1 MQVQSW
7 TDAQSWD
14 TFVAAQRHSSF
25 QQSWAWGQF
34 KHQVGTDIIR
44 LVVVDGAEI
53 VGAVQALYEP
63 WRFGQSTLSVFSGPV
78 IDAHLPVPQYQ
89 EALGLLLRALAQAA
103 KDRGAI
109 FFHLEPAIEQSHASL
124 FQPFQVELKLQRTK
138 AFQPLDTQIL
148 DLHQDETG
156 LLAAMHEKTRYN
168 IRLAEKR
175 GVEVHVA
182 TGSGVAAALEQFILL
197 NKQTAARDKF
207 TSHASTYYRRLH
219 EHLGD
224 DVLRV
229 YVAIFET
236 QPIAAN
242 IVVHFGD
249 TATYVHGAS
258 SNAQRNVMAPHLLQ
272 WRQILDA
279 KQTWKSWY
287 DFYGIQTPQ
296 RSRASKHGASWAGIT
311 RFKLG
316 FGGQT
321 ISYLDA
327 YELPIRKGWYRLV
340 KVLQRIFS

>member
-1 MQVQSW
+1 MHVQSW
-7 TDAQSWD
+7 TDVQLWD
-14 TFVAAQRHSSF
+14 AFVAAQRHSSF

-34 KHQVGTDIIR
+34 KDRVGTDIIR
-44 LVVVDGAEI
+44 LVVVDGTEI

-63 WRFGQSTLSVFSGPV
+63 WRFGQSTLTVFSGPV
-78 IDAHLPVPQYQ
+78 VDARLSVAEYQ
-89 EALGLLLRALAQAA
+89 AAHGLLLHALVKEA
-103 KDRGAI
+103 KVRGAI
-109 FFHLEPAIEQSHASL
+109 FFHLESALEQRNVSL
-124 FQPFQVELKLQRTK
+124 LQKFQVELKLRRVK
-138 AFQPLDTQIL
+138 AFQPLDTQML
-148 DLHQDETG
+148 DLHQDEAA

-175 GVEVHVA
+175 GVQVQVA

-197 NKQTAARDKF
+197 NKQTAMRDKF

-229 YVAIFET
+229 YVAMFEQ

-242 IVVHFGD
+242 IVMHFGD

-258 SNAQRNVMAPHLLQ
+258 SNSHRNVMAPHLLQ

-279 KQTWKSWY
+279 KLAWKNWY

-296 RSRASKHGASWAGIT
+296 RARASKHGVTWAGIT

-340 KVLQRIFS
+340 KVLQRIF

>member
-1 MQVQSW
+1 MQVQPW

-14 TFVAAQRHSSF
+14 AFVAAQRRSSF
-25 QQSWAWGQF
+25 QQSWAWGKF

-44 LVVVDGAEI
+44 LVVVYGAEI
-53 VGAVQALYEP
+53 VGAVQALHEP
-63 WRFGQSTLSVFSGPV
+63 WRFGQSTLSVFSGPIV
-78 IDAHLPVPQYQ
+78 DAHLPVPQYQ
-89 EALGLLLRALAQAA
+89 EVLGLLLRALVREA
-103 KDRGAI
+103 KVRGTL
-109 FFHLEPAIEQSHASL
+109 FFHLESAIEQCNESL
-124 FQPFQVELKLQRTK
+124 FKQFQVELKLQRAK
-138 AFQPLDTQIL
+138 AFQPLDTQML
-148 DLHQDETG
+148 DLHQDEAM

-175 GVEVHVA
+175 GVYVHVA
-182 TGSGVAAALEQFILL
+182 TGSGVVAALEQFILL

-207 TSHASTYYRRLH
+207 TSHASTYYRRLR

-229 YVAIFET
+229 YVAMFEK

-258 SNAQRNVMAPHLLQ
+258 SNAYRNVMAPHLLQ

-279 KQTWKSWY
+279 RLAWKSWY

-296 RSRASKHGASWAGIT
+296 RSRASKHGATWAGIT

-321 ISYLDA
+321 VSYLDA
-327 YELPIRKGWYRLV
+327 YELPIRRGWYRLV
-340 KVLQRIFS
+340 KVLQRIF

>member
-1 MQVQSW
+1 MQVQPW
-7 TDAQSWD
+7 TDGQTWD
-14 TFVAAQRHSSF
+14 AFVASTRRTSF

-34 KHQVGTDIIR
+34 KDRVGTSIIR
-44 LVVVDGAEI
+44 LAVVDGDQI
-53 VGAVQALYEP
+53 VGVVQALHEP

-78 IDAHLPVPQYQ
+78 VDARLPVPQYQ
-89 EALGLLLRALAQAA
+89 TALGLLLKALKQEA
-103 KDRGAI
+103 KARGVM
-109 FFHLEPAIEQSHASL
+109 FFHLEPAIEQCNESL
-124 FQPFQVELKLQRTK
+124 FKQFQVELKLQRAK
-138 AFQPLDTQIL
+138 AFQPLDTQML
-148 DLHQDETG
+148 DLHQDEAA

-175 GVEVHVA
+175 GVQVHVA
-182 TGSGVAAALEQFILL
+182 TGAGVAEALEQFIVL
-197 NKQTAARDKF
+197 NKQTATRDKF
-207 TSHASTYYRRLH
+207 SSHASAYYRRLH
-219 EHLGD
+219 EYLGD

-229 YVAIFET
+229 YVATFEK

-258 SNAQRNVMAPHLLQ
+258 SNAHRNVMAPHLLQ

-279 KQTWKSWY
+279 KLAWKNWY

-296 RSRASKHGASWAGIT
+296 RARASKHGATWAGIT

-321 ISYLDA
+321 VSYLDA
-327 YELPIRKGWYRLV
+327 YELPLRWGWYRLV
-340 KVLQRIFS
+340 KVLQRLF